1 MNWEVNYTAEF
12 GSWWNHLD
20 QSDQERLNAGV
31 ERLASR
37 GPTLGRPHVDTISSS
52 RHHNMKELRTRTG
65 GRELR
70 VLFAFDPRREAIL
83 LIGGDKTGLWGE
95 WYEAM
100 IPVADDLYDRHLGEI
115 RVERSDREGN

>member
-1 MNWEVNYTAEF
+1 MNWEVNYTVEF
-12 GSWWNHLD
+12 GSWWEDLNEM
-20 QSDQERLNAGV
+20 DQECLNAGI

-37 GPTLGRPHVDTISSS
+37 GPTLGRPHVDTLRAS

-83 LIGGDKTGLWGE
+83 LIGGDKTGRWTQ

-100 IPVADDLYDRHLGEI
+100 VPVADRIYDGYLE
-115 RVERSDREGN
+115 ELRETGTI